1 MAIAIGVVNS
11 KGGVAKTLTTLNLA
25 VELSRRAGP
34 VLMVDMD
41 PQASL
46 TQTLGM
52 IAEDANMADVLGI
65 TSKGT
70 MDIEPIIRNV
80 ENGLDLAPSDI
91 LLSRTEM
98 TLIVRPA
105 HEQQLSRVLEVMQER
120 YAYILIDAPPSSG
133 MLTINVVYASD
144 FVIVPTQLDVL
155 ALRGIGLFLESMR
168 DIREDYG
175 RAAEL
180 LGILPTM
187 VDLRTRHAQDVLE
200 ALRKREDLRTFATA
214 IPRSI
219 RFSEAA
225 LEGRAII
232 DYEPQNP
239 GAIAYSQLAEEVLQ
253 RVTEKKAVD

>member
-1 MAIAIGVVNS
+1 MAVIVGVVNS
-11 KGGVAKTLTTLNLA
+11 KGGVAKTLSTLNLG

-34 VLMVDMD
+34 ILMVDMD

-46 TQTLGM
+46 THTLG
-52 IAEDANMADVLGI
+52 INAEDANMADVLGI

-70 MDIEPIIRNV
+70 MEIEPIIRTV
-80 ENGLDLAPSDI
+80 ENGLDIAPSDM

-105 HEQQLSRVLEVMQER
+105 HEQQLLRVLQAVDDR
-120 YAYILIDAPPSSG
+120 YAYILIDAPPSTG
-133 MLTINVVYASD
+133 MLTINVVYAAD
-144 FVIVPTQLDVL
+144 YVIVPTQLDVL
-155 ALRGIGLFLESMR
+155 ALRGIGLFLESML

-187 VDLRTRHAQDVLE
+187 VDLRTRHANDVLN
-200 ALRKREDLRTFATA
+200 ALRQREDLRTFETN

-239 GAIAYSQLAEEVLQ
+239 GAFAYANLAEEVMQ
-253 RVTEKKAVD
+253 RVTEKKAVN